1 MFEFE
6 VNWETPFEIIFSIWN
21 DDTFE
26 ISSITLFGKKLSKEQ
41 QAAYIKEHGGMIEIE
56 QECRDYA
63 DGDHD
68 WRY

>member
-6 VNWETPFEIIFSIWN
+6 VNWETPFKIRFTILK

-26 ISSITLFGKKLSKEQ
+26 INDITLFNVSLTHKQYENFL
-41 QAAYIKEHGGMIEIE
+41 KEHGGMVEIE
-56 QECRDYA
+56 QECRDFA
-63 DGDHD
+63 DNKKD